1 MNVLSWRGLAALAL
15 ATVSVACGRG
25 GEPSAPV
32 ATVPEVAQPVDD
44 ALPEG
49 TVQVTLLYSGN
60 VDGDTEP
67 CG

>member
-25 GEPSAPV
+25 EEPTTPAAAVPKE
-32 ATVPEVAQPVDD
+32 ATAVDD
-44 ALPEG
+44 VLPQG
-49 TVQVTLLYSGN
+49 AVQVALLYSGN